1 MKKRSKCANV
11 RENRKIIKL
20 LVVAVVL
27 LVATLVMTLIRM
39 FVLKGV

>member
-11 RENRKIIKL
+11 KENRRIIKL
-20 LVVAVVL
+20 LVGAVVL

-39 FVLKGV
+39 LVI